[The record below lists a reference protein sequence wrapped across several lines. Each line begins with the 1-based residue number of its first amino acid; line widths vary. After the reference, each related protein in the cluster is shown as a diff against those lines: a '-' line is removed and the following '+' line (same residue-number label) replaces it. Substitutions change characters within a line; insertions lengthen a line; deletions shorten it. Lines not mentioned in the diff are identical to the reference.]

1 MESEKKV
8 SIDATP
14 LNDNNTERRKRK
26 VPKVNKKKDAP
37 EVPIF
42 LKVRSPPAVP
52 LPHARFSSFCTYALA
67 HAYCIEAK
75 KSGI

>member
-42 LKVRSPPAVP
+42 LKK
-52 LPHARFSSFCTYALA
+52 TYHMIDACDGKTPEIA
-67 HAYCIEAK
+67 C
-75 KSGI
+75 